1 MGISTAET
9 AALQARLGRLE
20 GYLRDD
26 ANNLGLLD
34 ECVDVAFRLG
44 RFEDARA
51 RAEQGISLAPEDP
64 RFQFRLANVAIAER
78 RLDEAERILSTLR
91 DAGTELPVVCYNLGY
106 VRVLKGDYTGAVALL
121 REILAQPG
129 CPPEAETLLIHS
141 LHGAGDVDE
150 ALKVAQ
156 QRLQTQPGDTKAMG
170 VASLVC
176 LDTGDLKQ
184 AGELAAR
191 ALESEPDNMAA
202 LVTYGSVALAR
213 ENPRDA
219 RTHFERALSVNPRDG
234 RAWSG
239 LALSD
244 MFSLDLPRAYAGFKK
259 AVANMPDHIGTWH
272 ALAWCQIL
280 MKDLEGA
287 EASFRQALSL
297 NRNFGESHGGL
308 AVVAAL
314 QNRIDAAKESAEIAL
329 RLDPASLSARYAQ
342 AILSGE
348 IKDGASFRRFA
359 EQVLQGHAAPG
370 GGDMR
375 GVLARL
381 QRTIGRTRRPGG

>member
-1 MGISTAET
+1 MATTSSET

-20 GYLRDD
+20 GYLRED

-34 ECVDVAFRLG
+34 ECVDLAFRLG
-44 RFEDARA
+44 KLEDART
-51 RAEQGISLAPEDP
+51 RAERGLSLAPEDP
-64 RFQFRLANVAIAER
+64 RFLFRLANVCIAQR
-78 RLDEAERILSTLR
+78 RLDEAESILSKLK
-91 DAGTELPVVCYNLGY
+91 DAGSELAVVCYNLAY

-121 REILAQPG
+121 REILGRPG
-129 CPPEAETLLIHS
+129 CPPEAEALLMHS
-141 LHGAGDVDE
+141 LHGAGQVEE
-150 ALKVAQ
+150 ALKIAHE
-156 QRLQTQPGDTKAMG
+156 RLQSHPEDGKAMG
-170 VASLVC
+170 IASLLH
-176 LDTGDLKQ
+176 LDNGDLEQ
-184 AGELAAR
+184 AGKLAAR
-191 ALESEPDNMAA
+191 ALESEPDSMAA
-202 LVTYGSVALAR
+202 LVTHGSVALAK
-213 ENPRDA
+213 EKPRDA
-219 RTHFERALSVNPRDG
+219 RVHFERALSVNPRDG

-244 MFSLDLPRAYAGFKK
+244 MFALDLPRAYAGFKK

-287 EASFRQALSL
+287 EASFNRALSI

-314 QNRIDAAKESAEIAL
+314 QKRNDAAKESAEIAL
-329 RLDPASLSARYAQ
+329 RLDPSSMSGRYAQ

-348 IKDGASFRRFA
+348 IKDSASFRRFA
-359 EQVLQGHAAPG
+359 EQVLQGQAAPG

-375 GVLARL
+375 GVLARM
-381 QRTIGRTRRPGG
+381 QRTINRTRLPRN